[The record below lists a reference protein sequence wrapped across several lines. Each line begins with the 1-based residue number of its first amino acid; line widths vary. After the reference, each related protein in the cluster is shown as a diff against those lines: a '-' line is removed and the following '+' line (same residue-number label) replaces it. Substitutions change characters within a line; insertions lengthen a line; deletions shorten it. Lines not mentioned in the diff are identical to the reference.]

1 MAGFFPDGAT
11 PAYLWLDGEL
21 VSWQDATL
29 HLTAMGAAAHVAV
42 FEGIRAY
49 AQGDRDGDDLAIFRL
64 REHLERLLDS
74 MTMMRMPRRHSV
86 DDLAAATVE
95 LLRANGARGDT
106 YIRPVAFYSGLDH
119 VSFGDTLDAPPQV
132 LIWHR
137 PTGSQLLT
145 ERGKHAGVSS
155 WARIADNVMPPRIK
169 SMSNYQNNRLA
180 QLEAKVNGYDDTI
193 ILTAGG
199 KVAEAP
205 GACVFLARKGE
216 VVTPSVTSGILE
228 SITRDAVIRLCRERL
243 GLTVTEREVD
253 RTELYVA
260 DEVFFCGTAAEVTPV
275 WSLDRIPLRSD
286 GTGPITRQLDRLYHD
301 IVRGLDEGYA
311 EWRTPVE
318 RRATSDERRTGVAAV
333 QG

>member
-1 MAGFFPDGAT
+1 MTTAPSGFYPDGRI
-11 PAYLWLDGEL
+11 PAFLWLDGEL
-21 VSWQDATL
+21 APFAGATV
-29 HLTAMGAAAHVAV
+29 HITAMGAGAHVSV

-49 AQGDRDGDDLAIFRL
+49 AGPGGEGLSVFRL

-74 MTMMRMPRRHSV
+74 MTMMRMLIAHSV
-86 DDLAAATVE
+86 EALTEATLALLAANDV
-95 LLRANGARGDT
+95 RGDT

-119 VSFGDTLDAPPQV
+119 QSFGDTLDAPPGV

-145 ERGKHAGVSS
+145 ERGRAVSVSS
-155 WARIADNVMPPRIK
+155 WTRIADNVMPPRIK

-180 QLEAKVNGYDDTI
+180 QLEARVNGYDDTI
-193 ILTAGG
+193 LLTGAG

-205 GACVFLARKGE
+205 GACVFLVRRGE
-216 VVTPSVTSGILE
+216 VITPAVTSGILE

-243 GLTVTEREVD
+243 GTRVVEREVD

-275 WSLDRIPLRSD
+275 WSIDRIPLRSG
-286 GTGPITRQLDRLYHD
+286 GTGPITRRLDRLYHD
-301 IVRGLDEGYA
+301 IVRGIDPGYA
-311 EWRTPVE
+311 EWRTPVAAG
-318 RRATSDERRTGVAAV
+318 RAAAAAR
-333 QG
+333 GD

>member
-11 PAYLWLDGEL
+11 PAYLWLDGAL
-21 VSWQDATL
+21 VPWQDATL

-49 AQGDRDGDDLAIFRL
+49 AHGGRDGDQLAIFRL
-64 REHLERLLDS
+64 REHMERLLDS

-86 DDLAAATVE
+86 DDLTAATAE

-145 ERGKHAGVSS
+145 ERGKHVGVSS

-180 QLEAKVNGYDDTI
+180 QLEAKVNGYDDAL

-199 KVAEAP
+199 KVTEAP
-205 GACVFLARKGE
+205 GACVFLVRRGE

-228 SITRDAVIRLCRERL
+228 SITRDAVIRLCREEL
-243 GLTVTEREVD
+243 GVPVVEREVD

-275 WSLDRIPLRSD
+275 WSLDRILLRSD

-301 IVRGLDEGYA
+301 VVRGLDEGYA

-318 RRATSDERRTGVAAV
+318 RRTGVAAV
-333 QG
+333 QR